1 MPANVTRRAW
11 LQLAAALLTLPYT
24 VTLAAAERN
33 AAAPAAAELAAAAAR
48 GLAWID
54 AHPAGPQDG
63 GLADVL
69 DEGVGFLVMSRLAR
83 DAAARERFHDRFVAR
98 MTALH
103 DLPEFAR
110 WAGTA
115 DRQLTGYYHRVLAAH
130 LMRQA
135 GHPADLQ
142 ATIVAQAQ
150 WALANTPRCDPTK
163 RLTIALFLERLD
175 EEPVIDLEAALA
187 ASRIGHIAR
196 GDPPGLP
203 YAGTVQQQLG
213 AALAHY
219 ALVHEIVALT
229 DFGREP
235 PPPWL
240 AERRMALG
248 EHLAAAITWAGHTG
262 NIDLLSELLLA
273 SRFIDTPLEAVL
285 PDALRQ
291 LLAAQQA
298 DGSWGADS
306 TTVRAN
312 RYRHAVFTATTVLLS
327 TVGTVPDGGQ
337 QPH

>member
-1 MPANVTRRAW
+1 MPGHLIRRCRPGLTGA
-11 LQLAAALLTLPYT
+11 LLCLLCAAAGGGTPEPS
-24 VTLAAAERN
+24 AAA
-33 AAAPAAAELAAAAAR
+33 LAAAAAR

-54 AHPAGPQDG
+54 AHPAGPRDG

-69 DEGVGFLVMSRLAR
+69 DEGVGFLVMSRLVR
-83 DAAARERFHDRFVAR
+83 DAAARKRFHARFVAR

-103 DLPEFAR
+103 DMPEFAR
-110 WAGTA
+110 WAGTV

-135 GHPADLQ
+135 GSPTDLQ

-150 WALANTPRCDPTK
+150 WALASTPRCDPTK

-175 EEPVIDLEAALA
+175 EEPVISLPAALA
-187 ASRIGHIAR
+187 ASRIERIAR
-196 GDPPGLP
+196 GNPPALP
-203 YAGTVQQQLG
+203 EHGSEQQRLG
-213 AALAHY
+213 AALDLY

-240 AERRMALG
+240 EARREALG
-248 EHLAAAITWAGHTG
+248 RYLPEAVAWAGAAG

-273 SRFIDTPLEAVL
+273 ARFVAAPVQDVL
-285 PDALRQ
+285 PDALRL
-291 LLAAQQA
+291 LLASQQP
-298 DGSWGADS
+298 DGSWGADE

-327 TVGTVPDGGQ
+327 VPAGSLREE
-337 QPH
+337 